1 MLRITAAAKA
11 LLLAVFALLSLT
23 AATGDAVAVS
33 VSGSS
38 VTAADPEAAPPVV
51 AGGSCSA
58 PLPEGETHPG
68 HVRRAHRPE
77 TVAPQTAV
85 RTVCALSSPPAELP
99 LRPAAAVAVPY
110 CHAPFRSGDFPVA
123 LQVFRC

>member
-23 AATGDAVAVS
+23 AATGNAVAAS
-33 VSGSS
+33 ASGSS
-38 VTAADPEAAPPVV
+38 VAAAGQETAPPAV

-58 PLPEGETHPG
+58 PLPDTETHQG
-68 HVRRAHRPE
+68 HARRAHRPE
-77 TVAPQTAV
+77 TGDSQTAV
-85 RTVCALSSPPAELP
+85 RTPCALSSPPAELP
-99 LRPAAAVAVPY
+99 LHSAVAVAVPY
-110 CHAPFRSGDFPVA
+110 CHAPSRSGDFPVT

>member
-11 LLLAVFALLSLT
+11 MLLALFALLSLT
-23 AATGDAVAVS
+23 AATGDAVAAS
-33 VSGSS
+33 AAGSS
-38 VTAADPEAAPPVV
+38 AAAAGPETAPPVLV
-51 AGGSCSA
+51 GGSCSA
-58 PLPEGETHPG
+58 PLPDTETHPG
-68 HVRRAHRPE
+68 HARRAHRPE
-77 TVAPQTAV
+77 TGGPQPAV

-99 LRPAAAVAVPY
+99 LRTAVAVAVPY